1 MVCRSRLTDELKAL
15 ARGLG
20 ERVIFTGFRSD
31 IPDILAAL
39 DVVVISSRNEGVPNL
54 LLEAMAVGRPIVA
67 TRVVGISE
75 VVRDGKEALLVE
87 ELDRPQLAERV
98 SYILQDPR
106 LVGDWGRG
114 PILRQKGISLKI

>member
-1 MVCRSRLTDELKAL
+1 M
-15 ARGLG
+15 
-20 ERVIFTGFRSD
+20 IFTGFRSD